1 MSEPQTGRIGGG
13 VLKDNLERQGVNL
26 NFANV
31 QADITADRPLLQ
43 LDVNNLKIGINKLAG
58 SDTLEL
64 LSTFGATNLES
75 TYANIADFNLAN
87 SEISLTSGNINLNAA
102 NNIFATAIATDDLKI
117 DFNTIS
123 TTTPNTNIEIRPN
136 ATGNLNIQS
145 NWNITGNL
153 HATGDITF
161 GGDLTLGND
170 NADSVLF
177 AADVN
182 SDIVPDQ
189 TNTSALGSVSKQWL
203 NIYSNFLNGLAVEID
218 ELVVGSQ
225 GSSLARRQGNIFYVS
240 TLGSDTN
247 VGDHQHG
254 TFRTL
259 KHALAQSDGSTAG
272 PTVIH
277 VYPGV
282 YEEEFPLTVPS
293 HVDIVGEDLRNT
305 IIKPTVA
312 TQSNDAF
319 YLEDD
324 VTIENITIKDFYNG
338 YAFRFTPGGLV
349 NTRSP
354 YIRNVT
360 VITKGTEYAPP
371 INWLAVGTYIQRL
384 SGFFNDAV
392 NGPLEP
398 FLTTQSPS
406 GYLYGDLNNTR
417 SNPFL
422 PYYAEF
428 GAEITSADAVIAYNI
443 HNGTQTYGPG
453 TWIYDEFIPALNALY
468 MSDKNTYAEFF
479 EEVHPDPRFFESGD
493 AGKGALIDGAV
504 LDSASLEASML
515 FHSVTFITP
524 GVDCITMTN
533 GVRVEWLNSFT
544 YFANR
549 GLYATQG
556 ASGKLMPDASIRY
569 GAEVRAI
576 GSACVYGNFGAVADG
591 ANTLMYL
598 IGQNFAYIGT
608 GGDVS
613 NDNTLSIPSQ
623 QTVELNSGSVV
634 HTSTSETG
642 KFSIGDNFFVDFDT
656 GETTI
661 DANSIDFSGIGNITV
676 NNGVETTYIDGER
689 VDTGNIRITGNTI
702 TTLDGDL
709 NLSPQTELFNTDN
722 NAALIVSRGTTMQQN
737 NESADIRFNT
747 DTSLFEGFSSGNL
760 SFGGVYS
767 SDRQEGVDA
776 HDTNNTIVLTVGGV
790 QIGSIDSNST
800 NLHGLST
807 GDVLFDNNLVTTTLS
822 NSDLELRRTT
832 AANVVDIFD
841 IEIKENNFSN
851 SSNNLLT
858 LASTGLGYV
867 KFSGTTG
874 LVIPVGNDA
883 ERNSTPVTG
892 ETRYSTQAGAAL
904 GFLEIYNE
912 TGGEDELGAWQRAA
926 GEGEE
931 VTDVILKELVDI
943 YTLVLG

>member
-384 SGFFNDAV
+384 SAFFSDAV

-556 ASGKLMPDASIRY
+556 ASGKLMPNASIRY

-576 GSACVYGNFGAVADG
+576 GSACVYGNYGAVADG

-598 IGQNFAYIGT
+598 VGQNFAYIGT

-613 NDNTLSIPSQ
+613 NDKTLTVQSQ
-623 QTVELNSGSVV
+623 ETIELNSGSIVY
-634 HTSTSETG
+634 TSTDATG
-642 KFSIGDNFFVDFDT
+642 TFRVGDNFYVDFET
-656 GETTI
+656 GETSINADT
-661 DANSIDFSGIGNITV
+661 IDFSGIGSITV
-676 NNGVETTYIDGER
+676 NNGAGSTYIDGSR
-689 VDTGNIRITGNTI
+689 VDASNIRITGNTI
-702 TTLDGDL
+702 TTINGDL
-709 NLSPQTELFNTDN
+709 NLSPTTELFITDN
-722 NAALIVSRGTTMQQN
+722 NAGLIVSRGTDIQRN
-737 NESADIRFNT
+737 NEAADIRYNT
-747 DTSLFEGFSSGNL
+747 QTDLFEGFSSGNL
-760 SFGGVYS
+760 SFGGIYS
-767 SDRQEGVDA
+767 SDRQEGIDA
-776 HDTNNTIVLTVGGV
+776 HDTNNTIILTAAGV
-790 QIGSIDSNST
+790 QVGSIDSNST

-832 AANVVDIFD
+832 AANVVDVFD
-841 IEIKENNFSN
+841 FNIKENNFSN

-858 LASTGLGYV
+858 ISSTNRGYV
-867 KFSGTTG
+867 KFNSTTG
-874 LVIPVGNDA
+874 LVIPIGPIAD
-883 ERNSTPVTG
+883 RNSSPVSG
-892 ETRYSTQAGAAL
+892 ETRYNT
-904 GFLEIYNE
+904 E
-912 TGGEDELGAWQRAA
+912 TPGGEYLETYNGETESWQRSA

-931 VTDVILKELVDI
+931 VTDDVLKELVDL
-943 YTLVLG
+943 YVLVLG